1 MPVQEGLSLLLVA
14 VLAWLDDGAKCADAV
29 QEPTAACCSPAVGWG
44 PPRSALNYTEVCCA
58 VVVADQGV
66 PTTG

>member
-1 MPVQEGLSLLLVA
+1 
-14 VLAWLDDGAKCADAV
+14 V